1 MGDPDAIVAR
11 RARQGKDNERLVA
24 PPAVRR
30 HADLIR
36 GGRARHR
43 GGAFGD
49 YWSLTGLALRSF
61 STRAKICY
69 GGHGAV
75 ISEEAMAKGQIKG
88 NKEAKKPKADKNQSK
103 THVSAYKAS
112 QGKGGQSMAP
122 PAKKS

>member
-1 MGDPDAIVAR
+1 MRTRSAD
-11 RARQGKDNERLVA
+11 RAG
-24 PPAVRR
+24 
-30 HADLIR
+30 
-36 GGRARHR
+36 HR
-43 GGAFGD
+43 GGAFER
-49 YWSLTGLALRSF
+49 LLVAPFPCLALRSF